1 MNQEVQL
8 APKSRPA
15 AKPATDQF
23 QPRYPAIEKLLEAE
37 DFTELNAHYAAAYA
51 ELEKVAKQKGMGK
64 ARDAKKAMK
73 ALERVADLM
82 NYLLKLK
89 YEYIERQ
96 QAGEKKPQKKIT
108 GDTQLHGS

>member
-1 MNQEVQL
+1 MNL
-8 APKSRPA
+8 
-15 AKPATDQF
+15 
-23 QPRYPAIEKLLEAE
+23 IEKLLESE

-89 YEYIERQ
+89 YEFIERQ
-96 QAGEKKPQKKIT
+96 QHGEKDPQKKIT
-108 GDTQLHGS
+108 GDTQLQGS

>member
-1 MNQEVQL
+1 MVQ
-8 APKSRPA
+8 KSRSA
-15 AKPATDQF
+15 AKPTTDQF
-23 QPRYPAIEKLLEAE
+23 QPRYPAIEKLLESE
-37 DFTELNAHYAAAYA
+37 DFDELNSHYAKAYA

-89 YEYIERQ
+89 YEFIESQ
-96 QAGEKKPQKKIT
+96 QSGEKGPQKKIT
-108 GDTQLHGS
+108 GDTQLQGS